1 MAFVIAKYLRVGEH
15 DERELSAPR
24 TLVLRLLLFI
34 LRADD
39 DNLAVATPTREPR
52 ETTAPRA
59 AEPPRGVVAARAGDR
74 ENGKPRGRLEHDT
87 GWERHL
93 ENKTRSLP
101 HATFRRLC
109 AARGRRWCRVLAVF
123 GTFKAFCDP
132 PDRRDALLSSGRGG
146 CSPEALNYTSC
157 TRAALGLH

>member
-1 MAFVIAKYLRVGEH
+1 MTFVIAKYLRVGEH

-52 ETTAPRA
+52 ETTAPCA
-59 AEPPRGVVAARAGDR
+59 AEPRGVVAARAGDR
-74 ENGKPRGRLEHDT
+74 ENGKLRGRLEHDV

-93 ENKTRSLP
+93 
-101 HATFRRLC
+101 
-109 AARGRRWCRVLAVF
+109 
-123 GTFKAFCDP
+123 
-132 PDRRDALLSSGRGG
+132 
-146 CSPEALNYTSC
+146 
-157 TRAALGLH
+157 